1 MTQSELENIFN
12 QSILERQE
20 RLDTLN
26 EYENTE
32 AEYERRMLDIMKIH
46 EYNVISLKHFGA
58 QDNLDLSILGFKVEP
73 KRCDLNSLTIIEL
86 QSVLHN
92 LTYDIRALEMDDTH
106 EDEYYNLTVNQA
118 FELLEIAN
126 EN

>member
-1 MTQSELENIFN
+1 MTQLELETIFK
-12 QSILERQE
+12 QSELERQE
-20 RLDTLN
+20 RLDALN
-26 EYENTE
+26 EYESTE
-32 AEYERRMLDIMKIH
+32 AEYERKILDIMKIH

-58 QDNLDLSILGFKVEP
+58 IDNLDLSILGFKV
-73 KRCDLNSLTIIEL
+73 KKSCDLNNLTIIEL
-86 QSVLHN
+86 QSILHN
-92 LTYDIRALEMDDTH
+92 LTYDIRALEMDDIH